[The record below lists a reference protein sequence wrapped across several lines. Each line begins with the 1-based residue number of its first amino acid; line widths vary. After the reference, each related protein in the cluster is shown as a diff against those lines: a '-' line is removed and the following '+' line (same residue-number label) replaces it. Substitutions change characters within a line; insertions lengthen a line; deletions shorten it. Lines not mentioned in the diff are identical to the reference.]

1 MWSRH
6 RRPGEVSTVTI
17 TPTPKSLP
25 IIATRNGMLEGEH
38 SVRDIAELQAYV
50 HRTLCDAENLLSD
63 QFQTQ
68 ARPLIVKGQAC
79 GIEFSLHGLRS
90 VRLGAIWAADQNVVY
105 FYNARGERY
114 LKVKLAE
121 RLSFDQ
127 AKSASA

>member
-1 MWSRH
+1 
-6 RRPGEVSTVTI
+6 
-17 TPTPKSLP
+17 
-25 IIATRNGMLEGEH
+25 MLEGEH